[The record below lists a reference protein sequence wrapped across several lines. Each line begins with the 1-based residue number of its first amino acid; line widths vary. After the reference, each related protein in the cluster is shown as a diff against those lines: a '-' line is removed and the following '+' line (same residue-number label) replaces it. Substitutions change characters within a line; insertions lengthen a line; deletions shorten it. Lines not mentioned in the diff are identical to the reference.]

1 MRYETSHEVV
11 TQPPEMS
18 YHPAFLLHRPTDFSV
33 SSLLTGGSGAS
44 PQAAAGPQAPYPLPL
59 PCYPLP
65 KHPYTTAEDVLQH
78 PAMLRPLRPIQ
89 PEDDG
94 IVDDPKVTLEGKEL
108 WEKFH
113 KLGTEMVITK
123 SGRTQLST
131 GFGDY
136 GDQNPAVPSG
146 TPLARPGRDL
156 ENLPLPSQEN
166 LSPAPTSSGFW
177 ALIASLRLLLSPPLR
192 FLFPPLALL
201 LIPNPPPSDFPFN
214 PELTSRYNLVS
225 SAYE

>member
-18 YHPAFLLHRPTDFSV
+18 YHPAFLLHRPTDFS
-33 SSLLTGGSGAS
+33 
-44 PQAAAGPQAPYPLPL
+44 
-59 PCYPLP
+59 
-65 KHPYTTAEDVLQH
+65 HPYTTAEDVLQH

-123 SGRTQLST
+123 SGR
-131 GFGDY
+131 
-136 GDQNPAVPSG
+136 
-146 TPLARPGRDL
+146 
-156 ENLPLPSQEN
+156 
-166 LSPAPTSSGFW
+166 
-177 ALIASLRLLLSPPLR
+177 
-192 FLFPPLALL
+192 
-201 LIPNPPPSDFPFN
+201 
-214 PELTSRYNLVS
+214 
-225 SAYE
+225 